1 MMMSLGYIVNIL
13 EDAKIYSAHADKT
26 EIDESD
32 VRLAIQSRMDHSF
45 TSPPPRDVCDI
56 IMTLYDIIFLFSFL
70 LKSLARKIPPLY
82 L

>member
-1 MMMSLGYIVNIL
+1 MMSLGYIVNIL

-26 EIDESD
+26 ELDESD

-56 IMTLYDIIFLFSFL
+56 IMTSYDIILLLFSFL
-70 LKSLARKIPPLY
+70 LKLLARKTPPLY
-82 L
+82 H